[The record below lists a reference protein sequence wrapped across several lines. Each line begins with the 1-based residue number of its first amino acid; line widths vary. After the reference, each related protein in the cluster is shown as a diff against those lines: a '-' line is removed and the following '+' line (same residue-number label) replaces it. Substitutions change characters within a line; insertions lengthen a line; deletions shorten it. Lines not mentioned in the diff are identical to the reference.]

1 MINVEQLTQTATELL
16 LSYGPKLLLALVTL
30 IVGFW
35 VIKRVMSVF
44 EKTLERS
51 EVEVTL
57 RKFLINLGG
66 ILLKALVIISVA
78 SMVGVETTSFIAMLG
93 AAGLAVGLALQ
104 GSLANFAGGVLI
116 LFFKPFKVGDLV
128 EAQGYLGIVKE
139 IQIFVTILTTL
150 DNRRIIIPN
159 GLLSNGCL
167 TNLNAEPHRRV
178 DMPFGISYGDDVL
191 KAKRVLQDVIAT
203 DSRVLQNPP
212 SEVYVKEHG
221 DSSINM
227 LMRVWVKPEDY
238 WAVFFNMH
246 EQVKL
251 AFDRED
257 ITIPFPQ
264 RDVHMIPE
272 SKSA

>member
-251 AFDRED
+251 AFDREG

>member
-1 MINVEQLTQTATELL
+1 MVNVEQLTQTATELL
-16 LSYGPKLLLALVTL
+16 MSYGPKLLLALLTL

-35 VIKRVMSVF
+35 MIKRGMALC
-44 EKTLERS
+44 EGMMERS
-51 EVEVTL
+51 QFEITL
-57 RKFLINLGG
+57 RKFLMNLGS
-66 ILLKALVIISVA
+66 ILFKAVVIISVA

-116 LFFKPFKVGDLV
+116 LFFRPFKVGDLI

-150 DNRRIIIPN
+150 DNQRIIIPN

-178 DMPFGISYGDDVL
+178 DMVFGISYGDDVL
-191 KAKRVLQDVIAT
+191 QVKRILHEVIAS
-203 DSRVLQNPP
+203 DSRVLTEPA
-212 SEVYVKEHG
+212 SEVYVKEHAE
-221 DSSINM
+221 SSINM
-227 LMRVWVKPEDY
+227 LVRVWVKPENY
-238 WAVFFNMH
+238 WGVYFHMY

-251 AFDRED
+251 TFDREG
-257 ITIPFPQ
+257 ISIPFPQ
-264 RDVHMIPE
+264 RDVHMIPAL
-272 SKSA
+272 KTA